1 MLSLCNQ
8 GEIFEYMTAGR
19 FPIPEARYI
28 ARQLILALDECHAK
42 GISHRDIKPE
52 NLLLDDQFNLILTD
66 FGFAHKAVNPNDPV
80 HLVQILGTT
89 RYMAPEFHLKVPY
102 LGTQVDIFA
111 AGVVLFIL
119 FTGRPP
125 FSEATPQDSFYS
137 NFFSG
142 DVAKFWRNIKNKYQ
156 DLEADF
162 ADLVTQML
170 AKNPDE
176 RPTTAQVLQHSW
188 FSGETATEAHMLQ
201 MFPIRKQE
209 AERIRIENEKKEQEK
224 AKRKAEEAAQA
235 GIPKNP
241 AFGGFGT
248 KFRDLIIKQEGLD
261 DLIVQTSLQSIEQI
275 ETLKLVKEVAPYRD
289 FGGKIFTNIFLSL
302 KPEDALKLLIVVAH
316 SKSKKVEVNLS
327 HLQVEARFPGQFDYS
342 DVHMQ
347 IYRDGENSV
356 IEFMKLQGDYF
367 EYQSVIAD
375 IKERVQ
381 KLYHDLNN

>member
-1 MLSLCNQ
+1 
-8 GEIFEYMTAGR
+8 MTAGR

-28 ARQLILALDECHAK
+28 GRQLILALEACHFR

-52 NLLLDDQFNLILTD
+52 NLLLDDEFNLILTD
-66 FGFAHKAVNPNDPV
+66 FGFSHKAANPNAPTRLLD
-80 HLVQILGTT
+80 ILGTT
-89 RYMAPEFHLKVPY
+89 RYMAPEFHLKEPY
-102 LGTQVDIFA
+102 LGIQVDIFA

-119 FTGRPP
+119 YTGRPP
-125 FSEATPQDSFYS
+125 FSEATLQDSYYS

-142 DVAKFWRNIKNKYQ
+142 DVGKFWKTIKNKYQ
-156 DLEADF
+156 DLEQDF
-162 ADLVTQML
+162 ADLITRML

-176 RPTTAQVLQHSW
+176 RPTTTQVLQHPW
-188 FSGETATEAHMLQ
+188 FAAETPTEAHMKQ
-201 MFPIRKQE
+201 MFPVRKKE
-209 AERIRIENEKKEQEK
+209 AERLKIEREKKELED
-224 AKRKAEEAAQA
+224 AKRKAEQA
-235 GIPKNP
+235 VHAGNPKNP
-241 AFGGFGT
+241 AFAGFGT

-261 DLIVQTSLQSIEQI
+261 DLIVQTSLQSIDQI
-275 ETLKLVKEVAPYRD
+275 ESLKLVKAVAPYRD
-289 FGGKIFTNIFLSL
+289 FGGRIFTNIFLSL

-356 IEFMKLQGDYF
+356 IEFIKLQGDYF

-375 IKERVQ
+375 IKERVE
-381 KLYHDLNN
+381 KLYQDLKN